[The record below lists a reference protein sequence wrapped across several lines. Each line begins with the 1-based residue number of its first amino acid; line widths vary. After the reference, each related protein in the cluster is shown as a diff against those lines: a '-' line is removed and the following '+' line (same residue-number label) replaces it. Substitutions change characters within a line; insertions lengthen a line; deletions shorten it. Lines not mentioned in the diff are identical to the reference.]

1 MPATLIT
8 SRSLVVDEEPTF
20 RKGLAAL
27 AGSLGHDVDTAAT
40 VAEALAK
47 LAFRPSRVLLDL
59 NLPDGLGTTVLERIR
74 AERLPI
80 RVAVVSGTSDAAL
93 LAEVERLGAD
103 AVFPKPPDLDALTE
117 WLQAG

>member
-1 MPATLIT
+1 MDDEPVFRNGLATLA
-8 SRSLVVDEEPTF
+8 R
-20 RKGLAAL
+20 
-27 AGSLGHDVDTAAT
+27 SLGHDVDTAAT

-47 LAFRPSRVLLDL
+47 LASGPSRVLLDL

-74 AERLPI
+74 VERLPI
-80 RVAVVSGTSDAAL
+80 RVAVVSGTGDAAL

-117 WLQAG
+117 WLQNG

>member
-1 MPATLIT
+1 MTATLT
-8 SRSLVVDEEPTF
+8 ATRSLIGDDEPTF
-20 RKGLAAL
+20 RKGLATRAE
-27 AGSLGHDVDTAAT
+27 SLGHDVDTAAA

-47 LAFRPSRVLLDL
+47 LPSSPSRALRDL
-59 NLPDGLGTTVLERIR
+59 NLPDGLGTAVLERIR

-80 RVAVVSGTSDAAL
+80 KVAVVSGTSDAAL
-93 LAEVERLGAD
+93 LSDVERLGAD

>member
-1 MPATLIT
+1 MPATST
-8 SRSLVVDEEPTF
+8 SPRSLIVDDDPTL
-20 RKGLAAL
+20 RKGLATL
-27 AGSLGHDVDTAAT
+27 AQALGHRADTAASVT
-40 VAEALAK
+40 EALAK
-47 LAFRPSRVLLDL
+47 LPSHPSRVLLDL

-74 AERLPI
+74 SERLPI
-80 RVAVVSGTSDAAL
+80 RVAVVSGTSDTAL